1 MYSVRI
7 VNQIGCCHRNRYAI
21 QGIARSQ
28 ELLPMKSQK
37 YSAIEVQK
45 RFSTKHLHSLPH
57 QVLVLEPITAPCLGA
72 GISAFKEEQW
82 ILKLA

>member
-1 MYSVRI
+1 
-7 VNQIGCCHRNRYAI
+7 
-21 QGIARSQ
+21 
-28 ELLPMKSQK
+28 MKSQK